1 MGNTQFMSG
10 AAPGAAAGSIHL
22 PFTRQKGTLPGGRIV
37 PEGDGRDMTNS
48 RRARRM
54 LVSIHDVS
62 PEFEPAVDQL
72 YGQLTRLVR
81 GPITMLVVPDFWRNA
96 PLAGAPAYRAKLRAW
111 ADAGVE
117 MLLHGWSHRDE
128 TPRHRGFA
136 AWKARHMTAGEG
148 EFLGLSR
155 EEAVR
160 RLRDGRAAVE
170 DAIGRPV
177 TGFVAP
183 AWLYGDGARAA
194 LADERFDVA
203 EDHFRVWRPRDG
215 AIVARGPV
223 ISWASRSRGRTASSL
238 AFAAFARRA
247 LAPLPTLRIAV
258 HPGDVSKQS
267 ILDSIEETV
276 RSAAAGRRS
285 VTYRDVAGGQSLRST
300 N

>member
-1 MGNTQFMSG
+1 MKDSG
-10 AAPGAAAGSIHL
+10 
-22 PFTRQKGTLPGGRIV
+22 
-37 PEGDGRDMTNS
+37 
-48 RRARRM
+48 RARRL

-62 PEFEPAVDQL
+62 PAFEPAVDRL
-72 YGQLTRLVR
+72 HDQLTRVVR
-81 GPITMLVVPDFWRNA
+81 GPITMLVVPDFWDNA

-117 MLLHGWSHRDE
+117 MLLHGWNHRDE

-136 AWKARHMTAGEG
+136 SWKARHMTAGEG

-155 EEAVR
+155 DEAVG
-160 RLRDGRAAVE
+160 RLRDGRAALE

-183 AWLYGDGARAA
+183 AWLYGEGAKEA
-194 LADERFDVA
+194 LVEEGFDVA

-223 ISWASRSRGRTASSL
+223 ITWASRTRARTASSL

-247 LAPLPTLRIAV
+247 LAPLPTLRIGV
-258 HPGDVSKQS
+258 HPGDVRKPS
-267 ILDSIEETV
+267 IIKSIEDTV
-276 RSAAAGRRS
+276 RISAAGRQC
-285 VTYRDVAGGQSLRST
+285 VTYGELAGGHLVRSM